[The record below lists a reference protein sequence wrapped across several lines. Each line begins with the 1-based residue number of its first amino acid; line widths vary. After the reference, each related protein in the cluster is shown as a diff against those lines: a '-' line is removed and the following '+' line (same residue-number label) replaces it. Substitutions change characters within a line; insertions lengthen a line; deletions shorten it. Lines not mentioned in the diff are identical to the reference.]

1 MNQKNIVRAGC
12 EFGIVPDEPEAPL
25 PDEFHRE
32 DFRMFP
38 VAIAPFD
45 PFVGSGEFDPQRPSL
60 LLRCVIVEKTVERIL
75 PDVDSSE
82 PGDGVVENDPALLFE
97 GCRRHA

>member
-1 MNQKNIVRAGC
+1 MGLAHEKKSYLQEKAKLFEI
-12 EFGIVPDEPEAPL
+12 
-25 PDEFHRE
+25 
-32 DFRMFP
+32 
-38 VAIAPFD
+38 
-45 PFVGSGEFDPQRPSL
+45 GS
-60 LLRCVIVEKTVERIL
+60 VEKTVERIL